1 MSQEIRAIF
10 ENGLFR
16 PLDPVSLGEQAVVSL
31 VVGQPK
37 PSATGVDEQT
47 LARQQDAL
55 REMFDEA
62 DSLPL
67 ERSDGG
73 FSGAD
78 HDQVLYG
85 SPK

>member
-16 PLDPVSLGEQAVVSL
+16 PLDPISLGEQAIVVL
-31 VVGQPK
+31 TVEQPS
-37 PSATGVDEQT
+37 PSASDASAT
-47 LARQQDAL
+47 LLGQRAAL

-62 DSLPL
+62 ASLEL
-67 ERSDGG
+67 EAPDDG

-78 HDQVLYG
+78 HDLILYG
-85 SPK
+85 WQK